1 VRTTLLD
8 PLNKSAACETHSCV
22 GGKGATPAQLEA
34 LYRARFAHFVRVAVA
49 ICGDRDRGRDVV
61 QNAFIAAIRHRRSFR
76 GDAPLEAWVWRIV
89 VNEARRAALEPVAVA
104 PPDATESLNGH
115 GADER
120 DPLGIRRWIA
130 ALPDRQREAIFL
142 RYFADLDYATIAE
155 ALGIEIGTVSA
166 TLGAAHR
173 SLRKNLQEVRP

>member
-1 VRTTLLD
+1 
-8 PLNKSAACETHSCV
+8 V
-22 GGKGATPAQLEA
+22 GGNGATPAQLEA
-34 LYRARFAHFVRVAVA
+34 LYRARFAHFVRVATA
-49 ICGDRDRGRDVV
+49 ICGDRERGRDVV
-61 QNAFIAAIRHRRSFR
+61 QNAFISAIRHRRSFR

-89 VNEARRAALEPVAVA
+89 VNEARRAALEPIAA
-104 PPDATESLNGH
+104 PSSDADESMNGH
-115 GADER
+115 GRDED

-142 RYFADLDYATIAE
+142 RYFADLDYGTIAE

>member
-1 VRTTLLD
+1 M
-8 PLNKSAACETHSCV
+8 
-22 GGKGATPAQLEA
+22 GGNRGATPAQLEA

-49 ICGDRDRGRDVV
+49 ICGDSDRGRDVV

-89 VNEARRAALEPVAVA
+89 VNEARRASLEPITA
-104 PPDATESLNGH
+104 PPSEAVESMNGRGGEEH
-115 GADER
+115 
-120 DPLGIRRWIA
+120 DPLGIRGWIV

-142 RYFADLDYATIAE
+142 RYFADLDYGTIAE

-173 SLRKNLQEVRP
+173 SLRKNIQEVRP

>member
-1 VRTTLLD
+1 
-8 PLNKSAACETHSCV
+8 V

-34 LYRARFAHFVRVAVA
+34 LYRARFAYFVRVAVA
-49 ICGDRDRGRDVV
+49 ICGDSERGRDVV
-61 QNAFIAAIRHRRSFR
+61 QNAFMAAIRHRRSFR

-89 VNEARRAALEPVAVA
+89 VNEARRAAVETAFV
-104 PPDATESLNGH
+104 PPTEHVESSNGH
-115 GADER
+115 GGAED
-120 DPLGIRRWIA
+120 DPLEIRVWIA

-142 RYFADLDYATIAE
+142 RYFADLDYGTIAE

-173 SLRKNLQEVRP
+173 SLRKRLQEVRP

>member
-1 VRTTLLD
+1 MSVR
-8 PLNKSAACETHSCV
+8 
-22 GGKGATPAQLEA
+22 GKGATPAQLEA
-34 LYRARFAHFVRVAVA
+34 LYRERFAHFVRVAVA

-89 VNEARRAALEPVAVA
+89 VNEARRAAVEPAFA
-104 PPDATESLNGH
+104 LATEHDESMNGH
-115 GADER
+115 SGDEL
-120 DPLGIRRWIA
+120 DPLGIRDWIVT
-130 ALPDRQREAIFL
+130 LPERQREAIFL

-166 TLGAAHR
+166 TLGSAHR
-173 SLRKNLQEVRP
+173 SLRKRLQEVRP

>member
-1 VRTTLLD
+1 
-8 PLNKSAACETHSCV
+8 V

-34 LYRARFAHFVRVAVA
+34 LYRARFTYFVRVAVA
-49 ICGDRDRGRDVV
+49 ICGDGDRGRDVV
-61 QNAFIAAIRHRRSFR
+61 QNAFISAIRHRRSFR

-89 VNEARRAALEPVAVA
+89 VNEARRVALEPVAA
-104 PPDATESLNGH
+104 PPAEDESMNGH
-115 GADER
+115 SGDEH

-130 ALPDRQREAIFL
+130 VLPDRQREAIFL
-142 RYFADLDYATIAE
+142 RYFADLDYGTIAE

-173 SLRKNLQEVRP
+173 SLRKKLQEVRP